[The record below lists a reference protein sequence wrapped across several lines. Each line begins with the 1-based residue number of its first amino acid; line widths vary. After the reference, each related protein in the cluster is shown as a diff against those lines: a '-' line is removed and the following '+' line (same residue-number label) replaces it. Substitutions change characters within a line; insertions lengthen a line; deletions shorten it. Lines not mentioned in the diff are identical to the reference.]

1 MSQNQDLDH
10 DIDDYSYESSTHA
23 PESGKSNK
31 EKFIIIGA
39 VVVGLLLVVFLFMGK
54 KGGNKQVAQD
64 VPVEA
69 TSAQEPPPAVP
80 NGTPMADPNMVAAGQ
95 NFQNMPVPY
104 QETQMMD
111 VPVTMPKQTQPVS
124 GDVTIKNNGG
134 QDIPAYSYEGQQ
146 LISQFNATNNLQP
159 VYVPNTPAPV
169 NPNSPQGQMM
179 QQSAL
184 ANQELIQAQTEN
196 SQLRAQLSSMRDVV
210 QRQHITIGQLQSL
223 VKNTRANQGA
233 NIVTLRETKKGV
245 AVGKAIPANQ
255 EVIATVGNRV
265 WLTDGRNTS
274 SYAVG
279 DRLPTGYRVLDV
291 NEQSGEV
298 SFTK

>member
-23 PESGKSNK
+23 PETGKSNK
-31 EKFIIIGA
+31 EKYIIIGA
-39 VVVGLLLVVFLFMGK
+39 VVVGLLLVIFLFMGK
-54 KGGNKQVAQD
+54 KGGNKQVAQE
-64 VPVEA
+64 VPVETA
-69 TSAQEPPPAVP
+69 AAPQAAPSVP
-80 NGTPMADPNMVAAGQ
+80 SGAPMADPNMTAAGG
-95 NFQNMPVPY
+95 FQNMPAPY
-104 QETQMMD
+104 QESQMMD

-124 GDVTIKNNGG
+124 GDVTIKSSTG
-134 QDIPAYSYEGQQ
+134 QDVPAYSYEGQQ
-146 LISQFNATNNLQP
+146 LISQFNAANNLPP

-169 NPNSPQGQMM
+169 NPNSPQGQM
-179 QQSAL
+179 QQQAAM

-196 SQLRAQLSSMRDVV
+196 TQLRAQLNSMRDVV
-210 QRQHITIGQLQSL
+210 QRQHITIGQLQL
-223 VKNTRANQGA
+223 LIKNTRANQGA
-233 NIVTLRETKKGV
+233 NVVTLRETKKGV